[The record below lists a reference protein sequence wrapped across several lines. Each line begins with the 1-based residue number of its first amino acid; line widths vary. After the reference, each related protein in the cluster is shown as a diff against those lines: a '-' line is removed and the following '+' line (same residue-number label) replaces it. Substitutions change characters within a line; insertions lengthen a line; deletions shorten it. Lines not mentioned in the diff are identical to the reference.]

1 MSISEGL
8 SNYCR
13 QTGRLSLATRLFET
27 EIAIMNAS
35 ESNNR
40 RAANSPHSAERD
52 GGVTA
57 LGARHVLS
65 ATAHTPPGQKNIEEV
80 SFNGLLAN
88 KLLAALPGEDFENL
102 FPHLEPVALTAG
114 EDLYQFDQGIH
125 FAYFPESAVISQLHV
140 TADGSTTEAAMIGM
154 EGMVGL
160 SAIFNASQ
168 PNYWTRVLVSGS
180 ALRIRT
186 DILNEAFGRGGALQA
201 SLLAYAGVRLAQLS
215 QRAVCSSRHKVE
227 ARLCCWLLMV
237 HDRAGE
243 DQLQLTHELI
253 ASHLGVRR
261 AGVTVNANELR
272 DRNIISYSRGVLRV
286 LDRQRLEAAACEC
299 YQILGAPAARVF

>member
-1 MSISEGL
+1 
-8 SNYCR
+8 
-13 QTGRLSLATRLFET
+13 
-27 EIAIMNAS
+27 MNAS

-40 RAANSPHSAERD
+40 RATNNPHGAQRD
-52 GGVTA
+52 DGVTA
-57 LGARHVLS
+57 LGARHILS
-65 ATAHTPPGQKNIEEV
+65 TAAHTTTPRRKNVEAV

-88 KLLAALPGEDFENL
+88 RLLAALPGEDFESL

-114 EDLYQFDQGIH
+114 EDLYPFDKGIH
-125 FAYFPESAVISQLHV
+125 FAYFPESAVISQLHAM
-140 TADGSTTEAAMIGM
+140 ADGSTTEAAMIGM

-160 SAIFNASQ
+160 SAIFHASQ

-180 ALRIRT
+180 ALRISV

-201 SLLAYAGVRLAQLS
+201 SLLAYAGMRLAQLS

-237 HDRAGE
+237 HDRVGE

-261 AGVTVNANELR
+261 AGVTENANELR

-299 YQILGAPAARVF
+299 YQRLGEPAARVF